1 MRQQKLRGKYAVQ
14 VSLAYVGGANGKCL
28 MISILAC
35 LRIDFKRFV
44 VDCVIICNFF
54 QSKDDKVGISFN
66 GDVDNWN
73 DVQFC

>member
-44 VDCVIICNFF
+44 VDCVIICIFF
-54 QSKDDKVGISFN
+54 SE
-66 GDVDNWN
+66 
-73 DVQFC
+73 